1 VNLKPIATMLRFIP
15 NAVTGLLLNI
25 VIALTIHRITA
36 VWLLGDCS
44 FKIQVIYVCSPL
56 PLGIGTF
63 GTALA
68 SVFFAVIVPGA
79 PYWAFGFPGAIF
91 SVFGADFVFASGTLY
106 VAKIVKPHEQSLA
119 GAMFTTMTQV
129 NVIVVYSSDLFPDE
143 ATIAAWERNW
153 RDRDHHY
160 I

>member
-1 VNLKPIATMLRFIP
+1 M
-15 NAVTGLLLNI
+15 
-25 VIALTIHRITA
+25 
-36 VWLLGDCS
+36 
-44 FKIQVIYVCSPL
+44 
-56 PLGIGTF
+56 
-63 GTALA
+63 
-68 SVFFAVIVPGA
+68 
-79 PYWAFGFPGAIF
+79 
-91 SVFGADFVFASGTLY
+91 FGADFVFASGTLY